1 METKGRWSLATLPSD
16 EARWGASGWAGPFPS
31 HSARPQKLGQRSLSS
46 DWPPFPVL
54 AQPPNLGDN
63 QIASAR
69 FHPVTVHPRDADPS
83 AASLPIS
90 PEHRHQPTWMTLQS
104 QPWLDLRIPGESVRT
119 LFPGT
124 APRGAGSVGVGRAR
138 EPGTSVGEI
147 LKLTSRLC
155 TCCSLPDHR
164 PVFPAEAVA
173 GVRGQKETRQG

>member
-1 METKGRWSLATLPSD
+1 METKGRWSLVTLPSD

-31 HSARPQKLGQRSLSS
+31 HSPRPQKLGQCSLSS

-54 AQPPNLGDN
+54 AQPPNLGNN

-83 AASLPIS
+83 AASLPIY
-90 PEHRHQPTWMTLQS
+90 PEHRHQPTWMTLQKSTLARS
-104 QPWLDLRIPGESVRT
+104 QNSWRVCQNAVSWHRPQRCWLSRCGQ
-119 LFPGT
+119 GQ
-124 APRGAGSVGVGRAR
+124 GAWS
-138 EPGTSVGEI
+138 SVGEI

-155 TCCSLPDHR
+155 RCCSLPDHR

-173 GVRGQKETRQG
+173 GARGQKETRQG